1 MIILLLKTI
10 IGIDSMSK
18 AKAIRFVITDTQHT
32 AEERLE
38 NAVDAIIDQ
47 FIPSVATVAEIN
59 YPTLAARLMIE
70 LGVVVGA
77 CHDSETLMQLASD
90 MVNCLNDSNTESQNQ
105 KFSDIMDEKDK
116 ILLDMECPSIFH

>member
-1 MIILLLKTI
+1 
-10 IGIDSMSK
+10 MSK
-18 AKAIRFVITDTQHT
+18 AKAIRFVITDTHHS

-59 YPTLAARLMIE
+59 YPALAARLMVE

-77 CHDSETLMQLASD
+77 YHDSQTLMQLASD
-90 MVNCLNDSNTESQNQ
+90 IVNCLNDGNTESQNQ
-105 KFSDIMDEKDK
+105 KLSDNMDEKDK
-116 ILLDMECPSIFH
+116 FLLDMECPSIFH

>member
-1 MIILLLKTI
+1 
-10 IGIDSMSK
+10 MSK
-18 AKAIRFVITDTQHT
+18 AKAIRFVITDTHHS

-59 YPTLAARLMIE
+59 YPALAARLMLE

-77 CHDSETLMQLASD
+77 CHDSKTLMQLASD
-90 MVNCLNDSNTESQNQ
+90 MVNCLNDGNTESQNQ
-105 KFSDIMDEKDK
+105 KLCDSMDEKDK